1 MDANNLN
8 PSTTDGKKTDVLL
21 ALNKQTNKVNAV
33 KGIDEDGKLHTVP
46 PTQNHSSDFMRV
58 DKNSDLFPAFFSSF
72 FRKLKET
79 EGFGFF
85 KSDASQVEESAKAIL
100 GNAEKPTPE
109 GGKLFDM
116 LKVEKPDFSELPKN
130 NYHIDPA
137 KIDWESLPIIP
148 VQFQLIPRQVRVGKE
163 KKADPGVLKQLKIIK
178 EIFNQ
183 CDKIIVT
190 TDAGREGELIF
201 RYIYQ
206 HIGCNKPFVRLW
218 ISSLTDKA
226 IREGLEK
233 LQPGDRYD
241 NLYHSA

>member
-58 DKNSDLFPAFFSSF
+58 DKNSDLFPDFFSNF
-72 FRKLKET
+72 FRKLKEI

-85 KSDASQVEESAKAIL
+85 KSDASQVEENAKTIQ

-109 GGKLFDM
+109 GGKLSDM
-116 LKVEKPDFSELPKN
+116 LKVEKPDFNELLKN

-137 KIDWESLPIIP
+137 KIDWESLN
-148 VQFQLIPRQVRVGKE
+148 
-163 KKADPGVLKQLKIIK
+163 KIGITQ
-178 EIFNQ
+178 EQ
-183 CDKIIVT
+183 
-190 TDAGREGELIF
+190 
-201 RYIYQ
+201 
-206 HIGCNKPFVRLW
+206 
-218 ISSLTDKA
+218 
-226 IREGLEK
+226 LEK
-233 LQPGDRYD
+233 SG
-241 NLYHSA
+241 NLNPMLRGYKSPFTFKMLGQADQ

>member
-46 PTQNHSSDFMRV
+46 PIQNHSSDFMRV
-58 DKNSDLFPAFFSSF
+58 DKNSDLFPDFFSNF
-72 FRKLKET
+72 FRKLKEI

-85 KSDASQVEESAKAIL
+85 KSDASQVEENAKTIQ

-109 GGKLFDM
+109 GGKLSDM
-116 LKVEKPDFSELPKN
+116 LKVEKPDFNELPKN